1 LNGVRH
7 LFFDLGHGFETRTA
21 RKSGWAVAIGAL
33 VLGLVLWMVLRAG
46 LGVRHELAQPAASR
60 DRPRF
65 CEEWGGTLVRPA
77 RHGRGA
83 RLLGIWFVAGLASL
97 DGASHANV
105 VGWLAS
111 PISSALAVL
120 LVVSAAYH
128 ALLGLQVVLE
138 DYVADHGK
146 RLASLLVVKF
156 ALVVAAVIGVLAVL
170 RIAFGVA
177 A

>member
-1 LNGVRH
+1 MSLRSPVSRVTG
-7 LFFDLGHGFETRTA
+7 LGSA
-21 RKSGWAVAIGAL
+21 KSGAGHWYAQRITAAAL
-33 VLGLVLWMVLRAG
+33 VL
-46 LGVRHELAQPAASR
+46 LG
-60 DRPRF
+60 
-65 CEEWGGTLVRPA
+65 G
-77 RHGRGA
+77 
-83 RLLGIWFVAGLASL
+83 WFVAALVSL

-105 VGWLAS
+105 MGWLAS

-120 LVVSAAYH
+120 LVVTAAYH

-146 RLASLLVVKF
+146 RLATLLVVKF

>member
-1 LNGVRH
+1 MSLRSPLRRVTG
-7 LFFDLGHGFETRTA
+7 LGSAKGGASHWYVQRVT
-21 RKSGWAVAIGAL
+21 AVAL
-33 VLGLVLWMVLRAG
+33 VVLG
-46 LGVRHELAQPAASR
+46 
-60 DRPRF
+60 F
-65 CEEWGGTLVRPA
+65 
-77 RHGRGA
+77 
-83 RLLGIWFVAGLASL
+83 WFVAALASL
-97 DGASHANV
+97 GGASHANV

-120 LVVSAAYH
+120 LVVTAAYH

-146 RLASLLVVKF
+146 RLAALLFVKF

>member
-1 LNGVRH
+1 MSLRSPLRRVTG
-7 LFFDLGHGFETRTA
+7 LGA
-21 RKSGWAVAIGAL
+21 AKSGASHWYVQRVTAVAL
-33 VLGLVLWMVLRAG
+33 V
-46 LGVRHELAQPAASR
+46 
-60 DRPRF
+60 
-65 CEEWGGTLVRPA
+65 
-77 RHGRGA
+77 
-83 RLLGIWFVAGLASL
+83 LLGIWFVAALASL
-97 DGASHANV
+97 GGASHANV

-120 LVVSAAYH
+120 LVVTTAYH

-146 RLASLLVVKF
+146 RLVALLVVKF